1 MNMTADLRDR
11 LIAAGVAGGAV
22 FRDER
27 PQKHRGGAV
36 TLFTVSDP
44 RPSTYDGV
52 DTARETRV
60 QFDCYGDTRGAAQD
74 LAEAVIAAATP
85 RGTHGGTHF
94 AGAFVAG
101 SRDLT
106 ERPPGG
112 ALEYRQSLDLLIWHL
127 PAA

>member
-1 MNMTADLRDR
+1 MSMTADLRDR

-27 PQKHRGGAV
+27 PQKHRGAAV

-44 RPSTYDGV
+44 RPSTYEGV
-52 DTARETRV
+52 DARRETRV
-60 QFDCYGDTRGAAQD
+60 QFDCYADTRGAAQD
-74 LAEAVIAAATP
+74 LAEVVIAAATP
-85 RGTHGGTHF
+85 RDEHGGTTF

-101 SRDLT
+101 SRDLS
-106 ERPPGG
+106 ERLPGG
-112 ALEYRQSLDLLIWHL
+112 ALEYRQSLDLLIWHQ

>member
-1 MNMTADLRDR
+1 MSMTADLRDR
-11 LIAAGVAGGAV
+11 LIAARIAGGSV

-27 PQKHRGGAV
+27 PQKHSGAAV
-36 TLFTVSDP
+36 VLFTVSDP
-44 RPSTYDGV
+44 RPSTYDGL
-52 DTARETRV
+52 DRTRETRV
-60 QFDCYGDTRGAAQD
+60 QFDCYGKDRGAAQA
-74 LAEAVIAAATP
+74 LEEAVIAAATP
-85 RGTHGGTHF
+85 RGAHGNTRF

-112 ALEYRQSLDLLIWHL
+112 ALEYRQSLDLMIWHQ